1 MATTFGDFKQ
11 LEKSLNLNT
20 VKTPNT
26 TIAPSSISLASGA
39 ISGVASAISTMFAGK
54 VQRIGFEMQAA
65 ARKAQAQQAVSAAK
79 LTNLKLRRRYN
90 DITSNQAV
98 TFAASGR
105 SLASGSIQNILREDQ
120 ERLNW
125 DLDFTELA
133 GQAGKAGI
141 EADIPG
147 FEAAAK
153 IAESGAKTKG
163 LLQLVQTG
171 LDLRKVK

>member
-1 MATTFGDFKQ
+1 MATFGEFKQ
-11 LEKSLNLNT
+11 LESSLNLNT
-20 VKTPNT
+20 IKSPSGVPS
-26 TIAPSSISLASGA
+26 SSISSAAGA

-54 VQRIGFEMQAA
+54 TQRIGFEMQAS
-65 ARKAQAQQAVSAAK
+65 ARKAQAKRAISAAK
-79 LTNLKLRRRYN
+79 LTNLKLRSRYN

-105 SLASGSIQNILREDQ
+105 SLSSGSIQNILREDQ

-133 GQAGKAGI
+133 GQAGAAGV
-141 EADIPG
+141 EADVQG
-147 FEAAAK
+147 FEMAAK
-153 IAESGAKTKG
+153 AAESGAKTRG

>member
-1 MATTFGDFKQ
+1 
-11 LEKSLNLNT
+11 
-20 VKTPNT
+20 
-26 TIAPSSISLASGA
+26 
-39 ISGVASAISTMFAGK
+39 
-54 VQRIGFEMQAA
+54 MQASSKEA
-65 ARKAQAQQAVSAAK
+65 QARVRKAQAKRAISSAK
-79 LTNLKLRRRYN
+79 LTNLKLRSRYN

-105 SLASGSIQNILREDQ
+105 NLASGSIQNILRQDQ

-133 GQAGKAGI
+133 GKASAAGIEAGAAGI
-141 EADIPG
+141 EADVQG
-147 FEAAAK
+147 FELAAK
-153 IAESGAKTKG
+153 AAESGAKTRG